1 MDEILQRF
9 IQAAP
14 VAVLVRATLGR
25 ILADTTLDGL
35 FNRVARAQYTRELT
49 FGTLVK
55 LMVKV
60 TFGTHRS
67 VHAAYRHT
75 EGIPVS
81 ITAVYDKLAGVE
93 TAVSEALVQE
103 TAQAMSEL
111 LTALPWPQ
119 EDAIG
124 GLRLRTLDGNFLA
137 GTEHRLACLRANGA
151 AALPGMSLVVRDGR
165 TGLLTNIV
173 PCEDAYTS
181 ERSLYPEILSLAQA
195 DDLWMSDRNFC
206 TLDYLVGFAERGAY
220 FLVRHHA
227 GTHLQAL
234 AEEKYIGENST
245 GKIYE
250 QTVCASSL
258 ECRCVIV
265 KLNEP
270 LRDGTTEIR
279 LLTNVPVAKAEA
291 SQLATLYRTRW
302 QIESAFQDL
311 TVSLCCEIDTLG
323 YPKAAL
329 FAFALACVAYN
340 LLVVTQAVLKGGQGK
355 KKIEEELSSHHLAI
369 EMATVSEG
377 LAIGVPSEVWQ
388 RLAGMTTKDFAAWMH
403 RIAKGLDFRRYRK
416 NKRKPKKPTAI
427 KRTCRGAHR
436 STARLLA
443 EQAKSP

>member
-1 MDEILQRF
+1 MDEILERF

-14 VAVLVRATLGR
+14 VAVLVRATVGR
-25 ILADTTLDGL
+25 ILADTTLNDL
-35 FNRVARAQYTRELT
+35 FNRVAQAQYTRELT
-49 FGTLVK
+49 FSTLVK

-60 TFGTHRS
+60 TFGTHGS

-93 TAVSEALVQE
+93 TGVSEALVQE

-119 EDAIG
+119 EDAIP

-137 GTEHRLACLRANGA
+137 GTEHRLACLRAYGA

-195 DDLWMSDRNFC
+195 NDLWMSDRHFC
-206 TLDYLVGFAERGAY
+206 TLDYMVGFAERGAY

-234 AEEKYIGENST
+234 AEEKYIGKNPT

-250 QTVCASSL
+250 QKVCAGRF

-279 LLTNVPVAKAEA
+279 LLTNVPLTKAGA
-291 SQLATLYRTRW
+291 RRLAALYRTRW
-302 QIESAFQDL
+302 QIETAFQDL

-323 YPKAAL
+323 YPTVLRDRHAGL
-329 FAFALACVAYN
+329 SEGSVVRLCFGLRRVQFAGCDSSDA
-340 LLVVTQAVLKGGQGK
+340 QGRPR
-355 KKIEEELSSHHLAI
+355 EEEDRGGIVEPSLGNRDGNHL
-369 EMATVSEG
+369 G
-377 LAIGVPSEVWQ
+377 RFGDWRAIGSLATLGRDDYQGFCCVDASNRQ
-388 RLAGMTTKDFAAWMH
+388 RF
-403 RIAKGLDFRRYRK
+403 GL
-416 NKRKPKKPTAI
+416 
-427 KRTCRGAHR
+427 
-436 STARLLA
+436 
-443 EQAKSP
+443 QALSQKQTRA

>member
-1 MDEILQRF
+1 MDEILERF

-25 ILADTTLDGL
+25 ILADTTLDDL
-35 FNRVARAQYTRELT
+35 FNRVADAQYTRELT
-49 FGTLVK
+49 FSTLVK

-60 TFGTHRS
+60 TFGTHKS

-93 TAVSEALVQE
+93 TAVSAALVQE
-103 TAQAMSEL
+103 TAQAMSQL
-111 LTALPWPQ
+111 LQALPWPQ
-119 EDAIG
+119 EDAIA

-137 GTEHRLACLRANGA
+137 GTEHRLACLRNYGA

-181 ERSLYPEILSLAQA
+181 ERSLYPEILSLVQA
-195 DDLWMSDRNFC
+195 NDLWMSDRNFC

-234 AEEKYIGENST
+234 T
-245 GKIYE
+245 DKIYE
-250 QTVCASSL
+250 QKVRAGNF
-258 ECRCVIV
+258 ECRCVII

-270 LRDGTTEIR
+270 LRDGTTQIR
-279 LLTNVPVAKAEA
+279 LLTNVPGTKAGA
-291 SQLATLYRTRW
+291 RRLAALYRTRW
-302 QIESAFQDL
+302 QIETAFQDL
-311 TVSLCCEIDTLG
+311 TVSLCCEINTLG
-323 YPKAAL
+323 YPMAAL

-340 LLVVTQAVLKGGQGK
+340 LLVVTQAALKGGQGK

-369 EMATVSEG
+369 EMATTSEG
-377 LAIGVPSEVWQ
+377 LAIAVPPEVWQ
-388 RLAGMTTKDFAAWMH
+388 RLVEMSTKDFAAWMH

-416 NKRKPKKPTAI
+416 NNRGPKKPTAV

-436 STARLLA
+436 STARLLTEEA
-443 EQAKSP
+443 GSP